1 MDLGTGG
8 SGMKLIHKHFI
19 GHNTEIV
26 MVYSEGRYTVSI
38 CISNLKDYCN
48 QLYRNF
54 EDLKEAEQFYLSLSK
69 LEEQR

>member
-1 MDLGTGG
+1 
-8 SGMKLIHKHFI
+8 MKLIHKHFI

-48 QLYRNF
+48 QL
-54 EDLKEAEQFYLSLSK
+54 
-69 LEEQR
+69 

>member
-1 MDLGTGG
+1 
-8 SGMKLIHKHFI
+8 MKLIHKHFI

-69 LEEQR
+69 LEDQR

>member
-1 MDLGTGG
+1 
-8 SGMKLIHKHFI
+8 MKLIHKHFI
-19 GHNTEIV
+19 GHDTHIV

-54 EDLKEAEQFYLSLSK
+54 EDLKEAEQFYLSLSE